1 MSSRSIF
8 HHFVDDT
15 NLVFPSEKLGTIKY
29 IINNKLKHVAQRLRG
44 NGLSLIETK
53 IELIILRLA
62 WKQILHEPYIRL
74 NNCKL
79 KWQTHVK

>member
-62 WKQILHEPYIRL
+62 WKQILHEPDIRL
-74 NNCKL
+74 NNRKL
-79 KWQTHVK
+79 K